1 MKTAFM
7 IKNDILLRALKLEP
21 TERTPVWVMRQAGR
35 YLPEYR
41 EVRKQAGSFMNMAKN
56 PELVC
61 EVTLQPLRR
70 FPLDAVIIFSDILTI
85 PDAMGL
91 GLDFV
96 PGVGPVFEKPIKTE
110 KDIEQLPT
118 IDVKTD
124 LKYVMDGL
132 STTAKELDKAVPLFG
147 FAGSPWTLMTYM
159 VEGGSSKTYSK
170 AKKMLFDR
178 PDLAHRLLQ
187 KVTDSTIDYLNA
199 QIEAGADVV
208 QVFDSWGGVLSPEL
222 FKTFSLPYMQQ
233 IVDGVRKENPDFPVI
248 LFSKG
253 VQRSLK
259 ALSKTGAT
267 ALGVDW
273 TTELSQARKWTKNR
287 VALQGN
293 MDPCVLFA
301 SEKTIENEVK
311 KVLKSYGE
319 GPGHVFNLGH
329 GMQPDMQP
337 ERLECMVSAIR
348 KYSVK

>member
-1 MKTAFM
+1 MV
-7 IKNDILLRALKLEP
+7 KNDILLRALRCEE
-21 TERTPVWVMRQAGR
+21 TSRTPVWVMRQAGR

-41 EVRKQAGSFMNMAKN
+41 EVRAQAGSFMAMAKN

-96 PGVGPVFEKPIKTE
+96 PGVGPTFAHPIQSE
-110 KDIEQLPT
+110 S
-118 IDVKTD
+118 DVDKIPSFDVNED
-124 LKYVMDGL
+124 LRYVMDGI
-132 STTAKELDKAVPLFG
+132 STTAKALDKAVPLFG
-147 FAGSPWTLMTYM
+147 FAGSPWTIMTYM

-170 AKKMLFDR
+170 AKRMLFDR

-199 QIEAGADVV
+199 QIEAGADLV
-208 QVFDSWGGVLSPEL
+208 QVFDSWGGVLSPEM

-233 IVDGVRKENPDFPVI
+233 IVEGVKKQNPTTPVI

-259 ALSKTGAT
+259 ALSRTGADG
-267 ALGVDW
+267 LGVDW
-273 TTELSQARKWTKNR
+273 TTELKQARKWTKNR

-301 SEKTIENEVK
+301 SEEVIHKEVK
-311 KVLKSYGE
+311 KVIQSNNGK
-319 GPGHVFNLGH
+319 PGHIFNLGH
-329 GMQPDMQP
+329 GMQPDMEP
-337 ERLECMVSAIR
+337 EKLACMIEAVREHSQ
-348 KYSVK
+348 K